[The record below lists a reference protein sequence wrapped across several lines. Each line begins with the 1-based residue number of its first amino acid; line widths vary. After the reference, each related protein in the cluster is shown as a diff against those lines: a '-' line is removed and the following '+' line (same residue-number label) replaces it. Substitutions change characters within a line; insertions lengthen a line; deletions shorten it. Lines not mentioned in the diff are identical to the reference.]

1 MIIKMI
7 IRSSQDEQPAYF
19 YTKLLGWGF
28 FSQNTTIKIYLF
40 LPEHYD
46 KNHTERLKCNSCLSF
61 QIFTFCCFLS
71 AQKLMIKQVFLL
83 KGWLEKPLTS
93 VEVFLCPAKCLLGF
107 NSKSLKYSIKNNVN
121 FFSSLLFL
129 HPYQVWS
136 VMYWNVQ
143 SNSNLEFPQA
153 CPHVR

>member
-19 YTKLLGWGF
+19 YTKLLGWVF
-28 FSQNTTIKIYLF
+28 FSNTTIKIYLF

-121 FFSSLLFL
+121 FFHLFCFFIPTKCGL
-129 HPYQVWS
+129 WCIE
-136 VMYWNVQ
+136 MYSPIQ
-143 SNSNLEFPQA
+143 T
-153 CPHVR
+153 

>member
-1 MIIKMI
+1 MIMKMI

-19 YTKLLGWGF
+19 YTKLLGWVF

-83 KGWLEKPLTS
+83 KG
-93 VEVFLCPAKCLLGF
+93 
-107 NSKSLKYSIKNNVN
+107 
-121 FFSSLLFL
+121 
-129 HPYQVWS
+129 
-136 VMYWNVQ
+136 
-143 SNSNLEFPQA
+143 
-153 CPHVR
+153 